1 VGTVIRD
8 AGFTTDVLFRI
19 ILEHCWEELFVVLR
33 NKSDY
38 GWVMLSYQLQ
48 LLWLL
53 VYTFNNRN
61 IPWL

>member
-1 VGTVIRD
+1 MLVLV
-8 AGFTTDVLFRI
+8 VLFRI
-19 ILEHCWEELFVVLR
+19 NIGALLGGAVCVYLGTSQTTV
-33 NKSDY
+33 
-38 GWVMLSYQLQ
+38 GVMLSYQLQ